1 MRIVV
6 TGALGHIGS
15 AFIRN
20 SRLKEAEA
28 ELVLVDDFSTQR
40 FSSVFNLGG
49 IRTILV
55 EGPVTTAL
63 TPELVESADA
73 VVHLAAIA
81 DPGLSTIKPDVVHQH
96 NLGNTLHAVSVCA
109 AARVPLVF
117 PSSTSIYGGDD
128 PAITEAHAVLQPH
141 TPYAKCK
148 LAEEEAIQA
157 AFSAGLSGAILRL
170 GTVFGVS
177 PGMRFHTA
185 VNRFCWQ
192 ASVGTPITVYRTAL
206 HQLRP
211 YLAVE
216 DASNALAHTV
226 LSGCFSQSPVNIS
239 SCNSTVAMILAELR
253 LIVPDLAVNN
263 IDSPAMDEH
272 SFGVSTARAMALGYT
287 LNGEMARGIRLT
299 MELLSGIRRS

>member
-1 MRIVV
+1 M

-20 SRLKEAEA
+20 SRLQEAEA
-28 ELVLVDDFSTQR
+28 ELVLVDDLSTQR

-49 IRTILV
+49 IRTILI

-96 NLGNTLHAVSVCA
+96 NLSNTLQAVSVCA
-109 AARVPLVF
+109 AAGVPLVF

-128 PAITEAHAVLQPH
+128 PATSESHALPQPH

-148 LAEEEAIQA
+148 LAEEEAIHA
-157 AFSAGLSGAILRL
+157 AFGEGLSGAILRF

-211 YLAVE
+211 YLAVG

-226 LSGCFSQSPVNIS
+226 LGGRFSQSSVNIS
-239 SCNSTVAMILAELR
+239 SCNTTVAAILAELR
-253 LIVPDLAVNN
+253 LIVPDLSVNH

-272 SFGVSTARAMALGYT
+272 SFGVSTARAIAMGYSFDGDMAS
-287 LNGEMARGIRLT
+287 GIRST
-299 MELLSGIRRS
+299 MELLSGIRRP